1 MLGGGRVWGPR
12 CRKFPW
18 ASLPA
23 WLPRFFTS
31 TPESTSYKPSLG
43 GNNETP
49 VSPMNRFSFHSTVL
63 IVEVSRCSRSPS
75 PVSPSPLPVVPVLP
89 LVPGSVQGNSGS
101 HQPSAV

>member
-12 CRKFPW
+12 GKVPW

-23 WLPRFFTS
+23 WLPGFFPS

-49 VSPMNRFSFHSTVL
+49 VSAVNRFSFHGTVL
-63 IVEVSRCSRSPS
+63 SVKVSRCSRSPS
-75 PVSPSPLPVVPVLP
+75 PVSPSPLPVRAVLP

-101 HQPSAV
+101 RQPSAV